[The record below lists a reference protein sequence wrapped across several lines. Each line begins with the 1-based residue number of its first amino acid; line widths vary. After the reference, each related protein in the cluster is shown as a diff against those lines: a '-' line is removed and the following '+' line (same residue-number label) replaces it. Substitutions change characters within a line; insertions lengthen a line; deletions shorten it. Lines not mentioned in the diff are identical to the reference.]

1 MKRTIT
7 LVTILSVVL
16 FFTSCNREESVNI
29 DQNRIYST
37 YEFIYDTE
45 TNVSHLNA
53 TFRLDNSSGQKLE
66 LSYPSRVD
74 FNGEQLDWRKTSGY
88 YRLNRT
94 GNLNGGTFNFF
105 DINGVV
111 YSIASIS
118 LSSIDIPFGMNSISK
133 SGNFFLPW
141 TGNPLQQGETIQV
154 RISGS
159 ENGGSQEFI
168 LTQPGATHI
177 LLDQYKLNNLTSGTA
192 SIQIERSKSSSL
204 TQSNLSGGRVNSTYR
219 GRKVSILIVD

>member
-1 MKRTIT
+1 
-7 LVTILSVVL
+7 
-16 FFTSCNREESVNI
+16 
-29 DQNRIYST
+29 
-37 YEFIYDTE
+37 
-45 TNVSHLNA
+45 
-53 TFRLDNSSGQKLE
+53 
-66 LSYPSRVD
+66 
-74 FNGEQLDWRKTSGY
+74 
-88 YRLNRT
+88 
-94 GNLNGGTFNFF
+94 
-105 DINGVV
+105 
-111 YSIASIS
+111 
-118 LSSIDIPFGMNSISK
+118 MNSISK

>member
-1 MKRTIT
+1 M
-7 LVTILSVVL
+7 
-16 FFTSCNREESVNI
+16 
-29 DQNRIYST
+29 Q
-37 YEFIYDTE
+37 
-45 TNVSHLNA
+45 HLDWIIV
-53 TFRLDNSSGQKLE
+53 RGKNSSYLTLLE
-66 LSYPSRVD
+66 SILMVSSWI
-74 FNGEQLDWRKTSGY
+74 GKKTSGY

-111 YSIASIS
+111 YSNASIS

-141 TGNPLQQGETIQV
+141 TGNPLQQEETIQV

-177 LLDQYKLNNLTSGTA
+177 LLDQYKLNNSTSGTA

-204 TQSNLSGGRVNSTYR
+204 TQSNLSGGLVNSTYR
-219 GRKVSILIVD
+219 GREVSILIVD